1 MHTSNSSDSNASG
14 HVSLA
19 YRVYKW
25 LVIIPFLAASTALI
39 GLIVI
44 CLSYLG
50 APDFAS
56 RIFGTLWA
64 RLNVGVSLVNLQ
76 VAGREHLDPRQSY
89 VIVANHQSLFDILLL
104 YGFLGLD
111 IKWVMK
117 KELRQVPILGFAC
130 AAMGHILIDRS
141 NTSAALAS
149 INQASKRI
157 KDGIS
162 VVFFPEGT
170 RSRNAT
176 LLPFKKGAFRLAVE
190 LQLPIL
196 PVTIIGSGEILP
208 TDSLHLRPGQ
218 AALIFGVPIP
228 TQGYSSDDLTSLIDI
243 SRNTILTQLGQSTRP
258 TNRGTKNSAK
268 EHA

>member
-1 MHTSNSSDSNASG
+1 MPTSDINISAMPDRPP
-14 HVSLA
+14 LA

-25 LVIIPFLAASTALI
+25 LVIIPFLGASTVLI
-39 GLIVI
+39 GLIVTA
-44 CLSYLG
+44 LSYLG

-56 RIFGTLWA
+56 RVFGTLWA
-64 RLNVGVSLVNLQ
+64 RLNMGVSLVNLQ
-76 VAGREHLDPRQSY
+76 VAGREHLVPHQSY
-89 VIVANHQSLFDILLL
+89 VIVANHQSLFDVLLL
-104 YGFLGLD
+104 YGLLGLD

-117 KELRQVPILGFAC
+117 KELRQVPVLGVAC

-149 INQASKRI
+149 INNASKRI

-170 RSRNAT
+170 RSHNAD

-196 PVTIIGSGEILP
+196 PVTIIGSGHILP
-208 TDSLHLRPGQ
+208 TDSLDLRPGR
-218 AALIFGVPIP
+218 ATLVFGAPIS
-228 TQGYSSDDLTSLIDI
+228 TRGHSSDDLTSLMDM
-243 SRNTILTQLGQSTRP
+243 SREVMLAQLGQSP
-258 TNRGTKNSAK
+258 GQNKP
-268 EHA
+268 